1 STVERRGNE
10 KKGHVKLTE
19 VRMDPP
25 SDPALDPN
33 PLRFQSV
40 TYWAILIMW
49 MYSAVLLVVCPL
61 YSLPVTPVPI
71 VGVVMLFTVGLV
83 CNDIGVNYAS
93 TTFPSGLRKRPSIA
107 TSSFSCVA
115 ASFKTEQTAKVCSPL
130 CATLFSY
137 SEKER
142 EEFRK
147 ESVIFC
153 YYDSIRFLLPWV

>member
-1 STVERRGNE
+1 
-10 KKGHVKLTE
+10 
-19 VRMDPP
+19 MDPP

-83 CNDIGVNYAS
+83 CNDIGVKW
-93 TTFPSGLRKRPSIA
+93 LRLYYLPKWSEETPD
-107 TSSFSCVA
+107 CVA